1 MYMIKP
7 FLTSNIMSTET
18 ALAIQ
23 DNQLLEPLM
32 SQLVTPSFVL
42 DSEGRVIIWNKAC
55 ERLTGVKA
63 DELLGTM
70 NHWKAF
76 YDDERDCLA
85 DLVVKGKT
93 KELNELYK
101 THSDD
106 TEFGF
111 HAENW
116 CEIPNIPGH
125 FYLSIDAGPI
135 HNSEGQVIAV
145 VSTIRDITEQKRAQ
159 ENLNRL
165 MQDHVTPTFVLDAD
179 GKLIIWNKACEKLT
193 NVKAETLIGTKNHW
207 QAFYDEQR
215 DCLADLV
222 VKQKTEEISNLYM
235 ENNDSEDKKNSLHVE
250 NWCQIPEVPGHF
262 YLAIDA
268 APIHDDAG
276 NMIAVIESLR
286 DMTESKL
293 SQEELERM
301 AQYDG
306 LTNLA
311 NRRAF
316 DDRLKADWSIAER
329 NRMPISLLFI
339 DIDHFKEFNDTYG
352 HQQGDDCLK
361 AVADIISGQCLRPS
375 DLSARYGGEEF
386 TIILPATDKG
396 GSHVIAERVRKA
408 VYDLDCKHNGN
419 SAADR
424 ITISIGSATI
434 IPESGQVDESIL
446 VKAAD
451 EALYKAKD
459 LGRNRVV

>member
-1 MYMIKP
+1 MVKRI
-7 FLTSNIMSTET
+7 LTRKIMSNET

-32 SQLVTPSFVL
+32 SQLVIPSFVL
-42 DSEGRVIIWNKAC
+42 DSKGSVIIWNNAC
-55 ERLTGVKA
+55 ERLTNVKA
-63 DELLGTM
+63 SEIIGTK

-76 YDDERDCLA
+76 YDEQRDCLA

-116 CEIPNIPGH
+116 CEIPKIPGH

-145 VSTIRDITEQKRAQ
+145 VETIRDITEQKRAQ

-165 MQDHVTPTFVLDAD
+165 MQDHVTPTFVLGAE
-179 GKLIIWNKACEKLT
+179 GEVIIWNKACEVLT

-222 VKQKTEEISNLYM
+222 VKNKTEEINELYL
-235 ENNDSEDKKNSLHVE
+235 ENNDNGDKQTSLHVE
-250 NWCQIPEVPGHF
+250 NWCQIPNVPGHF

-268 APIHDDAG
+268 APIHDPAG

-293 SQEELERM
+293 SQEKLERM

-316 DDRLKADWSIAER
+316 DERLKGDWSLAQR
-329 NRMPISLLFI
+329 NKKPVSLLLM
-339 DIDHFKEFNDTYG
+339 DIDHFKQFNDVYG
-352 HQQGDDCLK
+352 HQAGDDCLV
-361 AVADIISGQCLRPS
+361 AVAETISGQCLRPS
-375 DLSARYGGEEF
+375 DLAARYGGEEF

-396 GSHVIAERVRKA
+396 GAYVIAERVRKA
-408 VYDLDCKHNGN
+408 VYDINWKHSGN

-424 ITISIGSATI
+424 VTISIGLATI
-434 IPESGQVDESIL
+434 TPETGQFDESIL
-446 VKAAD
+446 IKAAD
-451 EALYKAKD
+451 HALYKAKE